1 MNKLLSSIV
10 LIIFCSAQ
18 AQDASGIIK
27 LSEDHLRGETST
39 AEISVEVVRR
49 LWSRSIDIKVWSL
62 GYDYSMILMQAPIR
76 DKGTVYL
83 KRKKEIWNWQPKIKK
98 IIKLPPSMMMQSWMG
113 SDFTNDDLVKESSI
127 LFDYT
132 NKIIGDTLLLGLSCY
147 IIELIPKLDAPVVW
161 GKIKLFID
169 IKNYIQLATEFY
181 DEDGY
186 LINKM
191 KVSEIKT
198 FGNRLLPSIL
208 TMTSVEE
215 KGQKTILRYKYIDFD
230 IGINEDFFTKENMKL
245 LN

>member
-1 MNKLLSSIV
+1 MNKLISFIV

-18 AQDASGIIK
+18 AQEASEIIK
-27 LSEDHLRGETST
+27 LSEDHLRGESST
-39 AEISVEVVRR
+39 AEISIEIERR
-49 LWSRSIDIKVWSL
+49 LWSRTIDLKVWSL
-62 GYDYSMILMQAPIR
+62 GSDYSLILMQAPIR

-113 SDFTNDDLVKESSI
+113 SDFTNDDLVKESSV

-132 NKIIGDTLLLGLSCY
+132 NKIIGDTLLLGLPCC
-147 IIELIPKLDAPVVW
+147 IIELLPKPDAPVVW

-169 IKNYIQLATEFY
+169 LENYLQLATEFY

-198 FGNRLLPSIL
+198 FGNRVLPSLL

-215 KGQKTILRYKYIDFD
+215 KGQRTILRYKSIDFNT
-230 IGINEDFFTKENMKL
+230 GIMEDFFTKENMKKVH
-245 LN
+245 

>member
-1 MNKLLSSIV
+1 MNKLISFIV

-18 AQDASGIIK
+18 AQEASEIIK
-27 LSEDHLRGETST
+27 LSEDHLRGESST
-39 AEISVEVVRR
+39 AEISIEIERR
-49 LWSRSIDIKVWSL
+49 LWSRTIHIKVWSL
-62 GYDYSMILMQAPIR
+62 GSDYSLILMQAPIR

-113 SDFTNDDLVKESSI
+113 SDFTNDDLVKESSV

-132 NKIIGDTLLLGLSCY
+132 NKIIGDTLLLGLPCC
-147 IIELIPKLDAPVVW
+147 IIELLPKPDAPVVW

-169 IKNYIQLATEFY
+169 LENYLQLATEFY

-198 FGNRLLPSIL
+198 FGNRVLPSLL

-215 KGQKTILRYKYIDFD
+215 KGQRTILRYKSIDFNT
-230 IGINEDFFTKENMKL
+230 GIMEDFFTKENMKKVH
-245 LN
+245 